1 MAVIEKERQLPT
13 SKLTQGAIAL
23 GLLEKGKVIR
33 GQLVWGNCPRSL
45 IVQGDSP
52 WEMVLDPNF
61 TNIFNLYSNNKHI
74 FNQVC
79 PC

>member
-1 MAVIEKERQLPT
+1 M
-13 SKLTQGAIAL
+13 QGAIAL
-23 GLLEKGKVIR
+23 GLLERGKLSEANWHKGIVLGAIS
-33 GQLVWGNCPRSL
+33 WDL

-52 WEMVLDPNF
+52 WEMVLDPTF
-61 TNIFNLYSNNKHI
+61 TNIVNLYSNNKHI